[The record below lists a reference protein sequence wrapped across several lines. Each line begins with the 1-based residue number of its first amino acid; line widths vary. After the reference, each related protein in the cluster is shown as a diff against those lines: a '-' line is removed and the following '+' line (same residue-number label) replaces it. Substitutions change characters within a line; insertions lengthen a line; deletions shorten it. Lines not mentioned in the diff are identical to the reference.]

1 MKFYSFITSKIAL
14 IVALLAAVLMA
25 WQEQYF
31 RCFLLALFCVM
42 QNDILAIR
50 MHLENENIDPKTLLR
65 RK

>member
-50 MHLENENIDPKTLLR
+50 MHTERD
-65 RK
+65 